1 MDIYHICIADQR
13 TPLVVFFGPRASGK
27 MMGLLRLSRYLEC
40 RGLIINS
47 DPILRPA
54 DDSYYMRQC
63 ECFREW
69 VCSNF
74 SYGDTYS
81 YRIMLVKVIHQGI
94 HQGKPICQ
102 ILKLPGEHCFDDID
116 VHRPFPAYFNAITN
130 IPNRKVRVFFVE
142 ENWGRESDAH
152 GFYAAQIYNM
162 KNCISPQDKVIFLCG
177 KVDCSAHFR
186 ASECPN
192 ESAIFFEI

>member
-1 MDIYHICIADQR
+1 MDNYLICIADQR

-54 DDSYYMRQC
+54 GDSYYMRRC
-63 ECFREW
+63 EHFCGW
-69 VCSNF
+69 ACLNLSP
-74 SYGDTYS
+74 GDICS
-81 YRIMLVKVIHQGI
+81 YRIMLVKVIHQG
-94 HQGKPICQ
+94 KPICQ
-102 ILKLPGEHCFDDID
+102 ILKLLGEHCFDDID

-142 ENWGRESDAH
+142 ENWGRESSVR

-162 KNCISPQDKVIFLCG
+162 ENCISPQDKVIFLCG

-186 ASECPN
+186 AGECPN
-192 ESAIFFEI
+192 EYAIF